1 MRTLMALSAVALAL
15 TTSSVAHADQAQRS
29 ELRKQLE
36 IMNSIFSTALEQESK
51 SDQRRVFSRD
61 RLNYNYLAGQ
71 GVVYRTRIGGNR
83 IMFFGGEVP
92 IPPMPPE
99 VVSLA
104 GVDSVEIELAVA
116 EGLAA
121 AEEALEGLEI
131 VTEDI
136 EDDGEGNIR
145 VIRHVTDKVRENAGE
160 MRELRR
166 RVRDLE
172 LAQRSADGAEGDAIA
187 KELEQARQELEST
200 QQALETARAEIAEAR
215 QEVRKK
221 VEIRKAE
228 RSEQLQ
234 QQLASF
240 EQTMAS
246 TLCDYGRTLRA
257 LPDAENVTF
266 VLEGAG
272 QEEQGGKDKIYIFSK
287 RQLENCE
294 SPSDL
299 LTKATTYNF

>member
-1 MRTLMALSAVALAL
+1 MRNLMALSAVALAL
-15 TTSSVAHADQAQRS
+15 ATSSVAYADQTQRN

-51 SDQRRVFSRD
+51 SDRRHVITRD

-92 IPPMPPE
+92 LPPMPNVPDI
-99 VVSLA
+99 A
-104 GVDSVEIELAVA
+104 GIDSVEIELAVT

-131 VTEDI
+131 VTEDVHG
-136 EDDGEGNIR
+136 DGEGNIR
-145 VIRHVTDKVRENAGE
+145 IIRHVTDKVRENAGE
-160 MRELRR
+160 VRELRR

-172 LAQRSADGAEGDAIA
+172 LAKSNAEGAEAEVIA
-187 KELEQARQELEST
+187 KELAQARQELETT

-221 VEIRKAE
+221 VEVRKAE
-228 RSEQLQ
+228 RNEQLQ

-257 LPDAENVTF
+257 LPESENVTF

-272 QEEQGGKDKIYIFSK
+272 QEDQGGKDKIYIFSK
-287 RQLENCE
+287 RQLEKCS

-299 LTKATTYNF
+299 LRKAVTYNF

>member
-1 MRTLMALSAVALAL
+1 MRTLMAISAVALAL
-15 TTSSVAHADQAQRS
+15 TTSTVAHADEKQRN

-51 SDQRRVFSRD
+51 SDQRHVISRD
-61 RLNYNYLAGQ
+61 RLSYNYLAGQ

-92 IPPMPPE
+92 IPPMPDMPHIE
-99 VVSLA
+99 
-104 GVDSVEIELAVA
+104 GIDSVEIELAVT

-121 AEEALEGLEI
+121 ASEALEGLEI

-136 EDDGEGNIR
+136 EGDGEGNIR
-145 VIRHVTDKVRENAGE
+145 IIRTVTDEVRESAGD

-172 LAQRSADGAEGDAIA
+172 LAKRSAEGAESEAIE
-187 KELEQARQELEST
+187 KELAQARVELEET

-215 QEVRKK
+215 QQVRKK
-221 VEIRKAE
+221 VEVRKAE
-228 RSEQLQ
+228 RAELLQ
-234 QQLASF
+234 KQLASF

-257 LPDAENVTF
+257 LPASENVTF

-272 QEEQGGKDKIYIFSK
+272 QAEQGGDDKIYIFSK
-287 RQLENCE
+287 GQLDKCE

>member
-1 MRTLMALSAVALAL
+1 MRTFMALSAVALAL
-15 TTSSVAHADQAQRS
+15 ATSCVAHADQTQRS

-36 IMNSIFSTALEQESK
+36 IMNSIFSTALEQETK
-51 SDQRRVFSRD
+51 SDRRHVISRD
-61 RLNYNYLAGQ
+61 RLSYNYLAGQ

-83 IMFFGGEVP
+83 IMFFGSDVP
-92 IPPMPPE
+92 LPPMPPE
-99 VVSLA
+99 VVTLA
-104 GVDSVEIELAVA
+104 GVDSIEIEMAVA

-131 VTEDI
+131 VTEDV
-136 EDDGEGNIR
+136 ETDGEGNIR
-145 VIRHVTDKVRENAGE
+145 VIRRVTDEVRENAEE

-172 LAQRSADGAEGDAIA
+172 LAQRSAEGADGEAIT
-187 KELEQARQELEST
+187 KELEQARQELKET
-200 QQALETARAEIAEAR
+200 EQALETARAEIAEAR

-221 VEIRKAE
+221 VEVRKAE
-228 RSEQLQ
+228 RAEMLQ
-234 QQLASF
+234 ARLASF

-257 LPDAENVTF
+257 LPESEHVTF

-272 QEEQGGKDKIYIFSK
+272 QEDKGGKDKIYIFSK
-287 RQLENCE
+287 RQLEQCE

-299 LTKATTYNF
+299 LSKATTYNF